1 MAFDWIEDLAFVA
14 DKLKHH
20 ADEKEAAKRAQ
31 QEKEREANKPHAAT
45 MADINDRLARERE
58 NLSQKLEQPASAF
71 KQKIHT
77 SLNPNEDVKSGE
89 ADPDNPFLRSLKGF
103 KFPDAK
109 EYDDK
114 IPEGTTDSELIKM
127 LYKRLAESMNNLEA
141 LAWSVRDLK
150 HKVDNLTDVVGRIGP
165 EVREAVS
172 AAHADIAATQK
183 SISSNIDTLH
193 NMVDGI
199 ETTVNHMR

>member
-14 DKLKHH
+14 DKLKRNV
-20 ADEKEAAKRAQ
+20 DEKEAAKRAQ

-58 NLSQKLEQPASAF
+58 ALSQKSERPSRP
-71 KQKIHT
+71 
-77 SLNPNEDVKSGE
+77 SSSNNPGEDVKS
-89 ADPDNPFLRSLKGF
+89 DDDNPFLRSLKGF

-183 SISSNIDTLH
+183 SINDNINSLH
-193 NMVDGI
+193 STVDGI
-199 ETTVNHMR
+199 ESTVSHMR

>member
-1 MAFDWIEDLAFVA
+1 MVFDWLEDLAFA
-14 DKLKHH
+14 TDKLKRHM
-20 ADEKEAAKRAQ
+20 DEKEEAKRAQ
-31 QEKEREANKPHAAT
+31 QEKTREANKPHAAT

-58 NLSQKLEQPASAF
+58 ALSQKLEQPASAF
-71 KQKIHT
+71 KQKINT
-77 SLNPNEDVKSGE
+77 SINPNEDVKSDE
-89 ADPDNPFLRSLKGF
+89 DNPFLKSLKGF

-127 LYKRLAESMNNLEA
+127 LYKRLTESMNNLEA

-172 AAHADIAATQK
+172 AAHADLAATQK
-183 SISSNIDTLH
+183 SINDNINSLH
-193 NMVDGI
+193 STVDGI
-199 ETTVNHMR
+199 ESTVNSMR

>member
-1 MAFDWIEDLAFVA
+1 MALDWIEDLAFVA
-14 DKLKHH
+14 DKLKRNV
-20 ADEKEAAKRAQ
+20 DEKEAAKRAQ
-31 QEKEREANKPHAAT
+31 QEKEREANKPRAAT
-45 MADINDRLARERE
+45 IADINDRLARERE
-58 NLSQKLEQPASAF
+58 TLSQKSDRPPYPIPS
-71 KQKIHT
+71 KIST
-77 SLNPNEDVKSGE
+77 SLNPDEDVKSDE
-89 ADPDNPFLRSLKGF
+89 DNPFLRSLKGF

-114 IPEGTTDSELIKM
+114 IPEGTTDSELLKM

-150 HKVDNLTDVVGRIGP
+150 HKVDNITDIVGRLGP

-183 SISSNIDTLH
+183 TISSNIDSLH

>member
-1 MAFDWIEDLAFVA
+1 MAFDWIDDLAFVA
-14 DKLKHH
+14 DKLKRNV
-20 ADEKEAAKRAQ
+20 DEKEAAKRAQ

-58 NLSQKLEQPASAF
+58 QLSQKLEQPASAF
-71 KQKIHT
+71 KQKIST
-77 SLNPNEDVKSGE
+77 SLNPDE
-89 ADPDNPFLRSLKGF
+89 AAKPDEDNPFLKSLKGF

-109 EYDDK
+109 EYDNK

-127 LYKRLAESMNNLEA
+127 LYKRLVESMNNLEA

-172 AAHADIAATQK
+172 AAHADITATQK
-183 SISSNIDTLH
+183 SINDNINSLH
-193 NMVDGI
+193 STVDGI
-199 ETTVNHMR
+199 ESAVSSMR

>member
-1 MAFDWIEDLAFVA
+1 MAFDWIDDLAFVA
-14 DKLKHH
+14 DKLKRNV
-20 ADEKEAAKRAQ
+20 DEKEAAKRAQ

-58 NLSQKLEQPASAF
+58 QLSQKLEQPASAF
-71 KQKIHT
+71 KQKIST
-77 SLNPNEDVKSGE
+77 SLNPDE
-89 ADPDNPFLRSLKGF
+89 AAKPDEDNPFLKSLKGF

-109 EYDDK
+109 EYDNK

-127 LYKRLAESMNNLEA
+127 LYKRLVESMNNLEA

-183 SISSNIDTLH
+183 TISSNIDSLH